1 VYCAELRIA
10 VLHWEVRLVI
20 PCWISHGTCLILDR
34 VAVGECRMADYF
46 SVLARAV
53 VSLETNDATARQ
65 ELYERARSI
74 LVAEL
79 RRQNPKISAL
89 TITREQAALEAAI
102 RKIEMDLLPDAHN
115 RSIARASDRNEKSE
129 LAETMGRMPKALAA
143 MFLSI
148 AYLAA
153 VVGFSGVVYLRG
165 LALVYADIIQYPILL
180 GAMAVLACVLVPLSR
195 TVFRKLRLYS
205 RSAVA
210 LAR

>member
-1 VYCAELRIA
+1 
-10 VLHWEVRLVI
+10 
-20 PCWISHGTCLILDR
+20 
-34 VAVGECRMADYF
+34 MADYY

-53 VSLETNDATARQ
+53 VNLETAEPAARE

-74 LVAEL
+74 IVAEL
-79 RRQNPKISAL
+79 RKQNPKISAL

-102 RKIEMDLLPDAHN
+102 RKIEAELSPAAPIKVASQTSSG
-115 RSIARASDRNEKSE
+115 RKSPEITEARQLGE
-129 LAETMGRMPKALAA
+129 MPKAVAA
-143 MFLSI
+143 MLFGI

-153 VVGFSGVVYLRG
+153 VVGFAGVVYLRG

-180 GAMAVLACVLVPLSR
+180 GAMAVLGCLLVPLSR

-210 LAR
+210 ATR